1 MRRLRLLLLATSA
14 TFLTT
19 TAFGQVSV
27 PLPGRSPGAPLPAPA
42 TAVPLPPTVPQTAR
56 QTAVPLPGAAPTVT
70 VQKLNPFNRDLELTV
85 PLIYRDKVLGEMPI
99 VLTKDDRLGVYQPGF
114 RALVVGLLN
123 PAGQTVLDG
132 KLGSKNLFFADD
144 LTGAGI
150 ALKYDPSSLSVAV
163 LSIDPQNLRAQSLF
177 EKPDQTPEKP
187 DLLPAKFTGYL
198 NFNLAQSYAW
208 QSNGPRLGPSAAING
223 AIRYGRFVLEG
234 SGQLVD
240 QVGTLGTSGGYGF
253 DRDYL
258 RLVYDQPEDYR
269 RWLLGDLTPE
279 IRGQQGYAQLGGIGV
294 LRQRRRFNLDREAIL
309 QANRQIVLQGE
320 STVSIYRNGVLF
332 KQDKLQAGPYDLS
345 QLPLLAGGNDI
356 QIQVRD
362 NAGRVQNI
370 QYSSYSDPI
379 DLVPGDYEY
388 GAYVGVIAN
397 TFGGSPSYSSET
409 AFTGFFRKAFVN
421 KPSIGVGLQAT
432 KRVQQVT
439 GQTQF
444 YLWDGARLQVDLGF
458 SNSQSEGAGYSTAV
472 EFDKTLNRD
481 ELVDSFVLRAD
492 YTSRRFTGIGAPDP
506 DNSNA
511 FTINAQYTRAIN
523 ANVYVTGT
531 ASYLKT
537 RGSTNDSYR
546 FGVSS
551 SYRFSPKWSIRAGVD
566 YSRFA
571 TGGLNQNG
579 FGGTISLIF
588 QPHLRDRAEAR
599 YDSGTDST
607 TLSYSHSGSGR
618 IGSLDYG
625 MLAQRDPESAS
636 VEGYAQYTANRFD
649 ASFSQSTYGDGVG
662 SVTQNQ
668 VSTVQIGTSI
678 AFADGHIALSRRI
691 NDSFAILYPHSS
703 LRGHSIVAGQSLEP
717 GDFIS
722 RSGTFGGAVNNYMA
736 SYVDQSVTYDVDNPP
751 PGYDIG
757 PGTYRVRPPYRS
769 GYAIQVGT
777 DAFVSAVGTVVAI
790 DGKPIALSAGSVV
803 ALDKPGEKP
812 LPFFTNTVGRFA
824 VQNLRPGGRYR
835 VDLSEGRGSFTIA
848 VPQNSAGLLQMD
860 QIKADQGEA
869 K

>member
-1 MRRLRLLLLATSA
+1 MRRFRLLLLVTST
-14 TFLTT
+14 TFWTT
-19 TAFGQVSV
+19 TAIGQVSV
-27 PLPGRSPGAPLPAPA
+27 PLPRRPLAAPAPVA
-42 TAVPLPPTVPQTAR
+42 PPAVPMGTPQTIPQAS
-56 QTAVPLPGAAPTVT
+56 VPLPGSPPTVT
-70 VQKLNPFNRDLELTV
+70 VQRLNPYNRDLELTV

-99 VLTKDDRLGVYQPGF
+99 VLTKDDRLAVYQPGF
-114 RALVVGLLN
+114 RALVAGLLN
-123 PAGQTVLDG
+123 PAGQVALDA
-132 KLGSKNLFFADD
+132 KLGTKNPFFSDD
-144 LTGAGI
+144 LSGAGI
-150 ALKYDPSSLSVAV
+150 ALKYDPASLSVAV
-163 LSIDPQNLRAQSLF
+163 LAIDPQNLKAQSLF

-187 DLLPAKFTGYL
+187 DLLPATFAGYL

-234 SGQLVD
+234 SGQLRD
-240 QVGTLGTSGGYGF
+240 EFGSLDSSGGYGF

-279 IRGQQGYAQLGGIGV
+279 IRGQQGYAQMGGIGV
-294 LRQRRRFNLDREAIL
+294 LRQRRRFNLDRMAIL

-332 KQDKLQAGPYDLS
+332 RQDKLQAGPYDLS

-370 QYSSYSDPI
+370 NYSSYSDPI

-388 GAYVGVIAN
+388 GAYVGVIAD
-397 TFGGSPSYSSET
+397 TFGGSPHYTSET
-409 AFTGFFRKAFVN
+409 AFTGFFRKAFVD
-421 KPSIGVGLQAT
+421 KPSVGIGVQAT

-444 YLWDGARLQVDLGF
+444 YIWDGARLQVDLGF
-458 SNSQSEGAGYSTAV
+458 SNSQIGGAGYAAAI

-511 FTINAQYTRAIN
+511 FTFNAQYTRAIN
-523 ANVYVTGT
+523 AKVYVTGT

-537 RGSTNDSYR
+537 RDNRGDSYR
-546 FGVSS
+546 LGVSS
-551 SYRFSPKWSIRAGVD
+551 SYRFSPKWSVRAGVD

-579 FGGTISLIF
+579 FGGTISLVF
-588 QPHLRDRAEAR
+588 QPHVSDRAEAR
-599 YDSGTDST
+599 YESGTGSAS
-607 TLSYSHSGSGR
+607 LSYSHSGSGR

-625 MLAQRDPESAS
+625 LLAQRDPESAN
-636 VEGYAQYTANRFD
+636 VDGYAQYTANRFD

-703 LRGHSIVAGQSLEP
+703 LRGHSVVAGQSLEP

-736 SYVDQSVTYDVDNPP
+736 SYVDQSVT
-751 PGYDIG
+751 
-757 PGTYRVRPPYRS
+757 
-769 GYAIQVGT
+769 
-777 DAFVSAVGTVVAI
+777 
-790 DGKPIALSAGSVV
+790 
-803 ALDKPGEKP
+803 
-812 LPFFTNTVGRFA
+812 
-824 VQNLRPGGRYR
+824 
-835 VDLSEGRGSFTIA
+835 
-848 VPQNSAGLLQMD
+848 
-860 QIKADQGEA
+860 
-869 K
+869 